1 MFKNKISTA
10 CLLILFFN
18 VFGSALLFFKP
29 INEIVLQLTPIN
41 LLGILVLFLWANA
54 DYSFKLFKTISLIYI
69 IGILVEVLGVNLNII
84 FGDYYYGNS
93 LGPKI
98 YGTPL
103 IIGVNWLT
111 LSIATYGISSYIFRH
126 NTFIIL
132 FASIFMV
139 FTDYIIEPLAG
150 VLDFWHWSLEVIPIQ
165 NYIAWFFV
173 SLIIQLILVKG
184 NFKFN
189 IKLCC
194 ALIFSQILFFIIQ
207 YFNYGLF

>member
-54 DYSFKLFKTISLIYI
+54 DYSFKLFKTISIIYI

-111 LSIATYGISSYIFRH
+111 LSIATYGISSYILLSNVRLYCLSALVGK
-126 NTFIIL
+126 ICPRL
-132 FASIFMV
+132 L
-139 FTDYIIEPLAG
+139 YITPHQG
-150 VLDFWHWSLEVIPIQ
+150 
-165 NYIAWFFV
+165 
-173 SLIIQLILVKG
+173 G
-184 NFKFN
+184 
-189 IKLCC
+189 
-194 ALIFSQILFFIIQ
+194 
-207 YFNYGLF
+207 

>member
-1 MFKNKISTA
+1 MFKNKISIA

-18 VFGSALLFFKP
+18 VFGSVLLFFKP
-29 INEIVLQLTPIN
+29 VNEIVLHLTPIN

-103 IIGVNWLT
+103 IIGINWLT
-111 LSIATYGISSYIFRH
+111 LSVATYGISSYIFRH
-126 NTFIIL
+126 KTFIIL

-150 VLDFWHWSLEVIPIQ
+150 VLDFWHWSLDEIPIQ